1 MDISTFLRRS
11 GVAYSRFQI
20 GNKGNCTNF
29 ALLGQCLESCPYK
42 HIARPVADE
51 KAQSVKEALELG
63 LRKMTTKTPA

>member
-1 MDISTFLRRS
+1 LQ
-11 GVAYSRFQI
+11 FQI
-20 GNKGNCTNF
+20 GNKGSCTNF
-29 ALLGQCLESCPYK
+29 ALLGRWLETCPYK